1 MAYLTRPHAQKAMST
16 YIGGVQ
22 LGTKVQD
29 SGPCHVSTESSDYY
43 ELIMKSH
50 TRISMLIHSHSSYVH
65 QAFTRL
71 SQQSGGTYNA
81 CCILILILSYMYL
94 NWKWDFVVFAL

>member
-1 MAYLTRPHAQKAMST
+1 MAYLTRPHAQKAIST

-50 TRISMLIHSHSSYVH
+50 TRTSMLTVATYTRHSLDSPNNQAVH
-65 QAFTRL
+65 TMHAA
-71 SQQSGGTYNA
+71 Y
-81 CCILILILSYMYL
+81 
-94 NWKWDFVVFAL
+94 

>member
-1 MAYLTRPHAQKAMST
+1 MAYLIRPHALKATST

-29 SGPCHVSTESSDYY
+29 SGPCHVSTESSDCYN

-50 TRISMLIHSHSSYVH
+50 TRLSMLTHSHSSYTRHSLDSPNNQAVH
-65 QAFTRL
+65 TMHAAYYY
-71 SQQSGGTYNA
+71 YNT
-81 CCILILILSYMYL
+81 CIPKLEMGLC
-94 NWKWDFVVFAL
+94 VFAL